1 MDQQATPPAGWRGGG
16 ATRLEAFVD
25 AAFAFAVT
33 LLVISADRVPDSV
46 RALVLA
52 LKQVPAFAA
61 GFALLAL
68 FWYAH
73 VRWSRHYRLD
83 GMLATLLSL
92 LLVFLVLVYVYPL
105 RLLLG
110 TFFAWITAGWLPMP
124 LSDVAGAPQIAF
136 VFVFY
141 GLAFASMSACMGGL
155 YLLAWRRRRQLAL
168 DADRAADAIAD
179 LVPCHLIADGR
190 DRSGDLV
197 SGHDRVG
204 GPAPLIA
211 GGMDVGVADPGA
223 GGHEV
228 DLAGAHTTDDAA
240 GVAVLDLALEEPGDG
255 LQTGVRVGRDVHAAG
270 AVGGDLLR
278 AVVVDEAPR
287 ADEGALPVRQ
297 GPADG
302 DRAQPAE
309 RHLAPAEDLGRAH
322 VPHLGQR

>member
-83 GMLATLLSL
+83 CMLATLLSL

-136 VFVFY
+136 VFVFC

-155 YLLAWRRRRQLAL
+155 YLLAWRRRRRRQLAL
-168 DADRAADAIAD
+168 DADRAADAM
-179 LVPCHLIADGR
+179 GE
-190 DRSGDLV
+190 
-197 SGHDRVG
+197 
-204 GPAPLIA
+204 
-211 GGMDVGVADPGA
+211 VAAYGYFC
-223 GGHEV
+223 
-228 DLAGAHTTDDAA
+228 
-240 GVAVLDLALEEPGDG
+240 
-255 LQTGVRVGRDVHAAG
+255 
-270 AVGGDLLR
+270 AVGMLSALVAIGLPEDAVPWQVALPGTLYFLLSLTGLVHVLGRRR
-278 AVVVDEAPR
+278 ARRRVEA
-287 ADEGALPVRQ
+287 EGA
-297 GPADG
+297 AN
-302 DRAQPAE
+302 A
-309 RHLAPAEDLGRAH
+309 
-322 VPHLGQR
+322 

>member
-155 YLLAWRRRRQLAL
+155 YLLAWRRRR
-168 DADRAADAIAD
+168 R
-179 LVPCHLIADGR
+179 R
-190 DRSGDLV
+190 
-197 SGHDRVG
+197 
-204 GPAPLIA
+204 
-211 GGMDVGVADPGA
+211 
-223 GGHEV
+223 
-228 DLAGAHTTDDAA
+228 
-240 GVAVLDLALEEPGDG
+240 
-255 LQTGVRVGRDVHAAG
+255 
-270 AVGGDLLR
+270 
-278 AVVVDEAPR
+278 
-287 ADEGALPVRQ
+287 
-297 GPADG
+297 
-302 DRAQPAE
+302 
-309 RHLAPAEDLGRAH
+309 
-322 VPHLGQR
+322 